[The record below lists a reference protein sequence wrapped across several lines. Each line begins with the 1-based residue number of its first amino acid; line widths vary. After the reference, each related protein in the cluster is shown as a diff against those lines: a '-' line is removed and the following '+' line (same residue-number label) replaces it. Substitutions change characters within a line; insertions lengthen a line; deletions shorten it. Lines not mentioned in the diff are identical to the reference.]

1 MRTNSLKDDL
11 RILELGR
18 EYLPRFSKDS
28 TDKEVRNTLEDL
40 KTIVREKRISLISKY
55 RSDIIGDNE
64 ERIREIN
71 EAAER
76 ILSL

>member
-1 MRTNSLKDDL
+1 MSTNSLKDDL

-18 EYLPRFSKDS
+18 EHMPRFSKET
-28 TDKEVRNTLEDL
+28 TDREVRNILDEL
-40 KTIVREKRISLISKY
+40 KRTVQEKRIALISKY
-55 RSDIIGDNE
+55 QSDMMGDNE

-71 EAAER
+71 AAAER